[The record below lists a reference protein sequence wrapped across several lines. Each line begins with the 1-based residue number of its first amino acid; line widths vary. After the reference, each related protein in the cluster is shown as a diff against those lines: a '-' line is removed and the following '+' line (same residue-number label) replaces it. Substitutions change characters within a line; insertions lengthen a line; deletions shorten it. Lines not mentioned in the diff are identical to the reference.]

1 MKGRLSSKIVAAV
14 LMGMVVLLVDP
25 CVAQHREN
33 GVVAKVVLHDDG
45 GRTEWIDDRNNNS
58 TESKRYDASGNL
70 ISRQIFRLDRM
81 GRAISMDL
89 FNSKNSIVART
100 RYAYDDFGRALEQ
113 RTYNRRGVLIHQLV
127 YQYDKNGNPL
137 APQER
142 TMSDHLNKREPQAPM
157 APLLTPNGRIQQREN
172 AE

>member
-1 MKGRLSSKIVAAV
+1 MAAA
-14 LMGMVVLLVDP
+14 LLCMMVILAVP
-25 CVAQHREN
+25 CDAQQREA

-45 GRTEWIDDRNNNS
+45 GRTEWIDDKNNNT
-58 TESKRYDASGNL
+58 TESKRYDASGSL
-70 ISRQIFRLDRM
+70 ISRQIFKLDRM

-89 FNSKNSIVART
+89 YNSKNSIVART
-100 RYAYDDFGRALEQ
+100 RYAYDDFGRAREQ
-113 RTYNRRGVLIHQLV
+113 RTFNRRGVLIHQLV

-142 TMSDHLNKREPQAPM
+142 TMTDPLNKREPQAPI